1 MKLKQW
7 QYIFYEIANA
17 NSIVQLEIQLKNG
30 ISKHANVNIKIIVHE
45 KKNNYSWN
53 PSTCICENSKYLK
66 IIADTSVTEYDE
78 IRFVMDI
85 VPTKKAN
92 TIATNVTNTAPINCH
107 SKKVRNCYILLTVL
121 LVIIILLIFAII
133 M

>member
-45 KKNNYSWN
+45 KKK
-53 PSTCICENSKYLK
+53 T
-66 IIADTSVTEYDE
+66 IIVGILAHV
-78 IRFVMDI
+78 FVRI
-85 VPTKKAN
+85 PN
-92 TIATNVTNTAPINCH
+92 T
-107 SKKVRNCYILLTVL
+107 
-121 LVIIILLIFAII
+121 
-133 M
+133 